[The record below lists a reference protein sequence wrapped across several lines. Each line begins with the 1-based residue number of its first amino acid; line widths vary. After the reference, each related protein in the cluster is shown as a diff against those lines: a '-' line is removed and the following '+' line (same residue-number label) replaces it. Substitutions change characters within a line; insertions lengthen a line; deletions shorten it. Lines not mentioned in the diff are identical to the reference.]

1 MRILLINK
9 YHFLKGG
16 AERAY
21 FDTAKVLTDAGHEVA
36 FFSVRDP
43 RNVKTKWDAYFVRG
57 AEYGDCGQ
65 SIAEKLRLA
74 SNILWNR
81 EAARNLGRLIDD
93 FRPDV
98 AHLHNIYHQLSPS
111 VLRTLHRRHV
121 PTVMTLHDYKLVS
134 PNYNLFVRGSIW
146 NHSSGFRCIIDRCVK
161 DSYAKSLICAMEKRL
176 HAFLGVYS
184 NVDAFIA
191 PSRFLVGKFADLG
204 FRNEIMY
211 LPQPLVPFP
220 ERMDDA
226 GAHDGRILFFGRIS
240 PEKGIETLIAAAT
253 SLTDTYDIR
262 IVGDGDPV
270 YVDGLKRRVE
280 QGNLSKTVHFVDAKF
295 GDELDREIREAKAV
309 VIPSVWYENMPY
321 VLIESLARGKVVIAS
336 EIGGMSERIENGAN
350 GFLFAPGDSEDL
362 SKVIRKLAQANLR
375 GIRERAR
382 KSVSDLTGERYA
394 TLLEQ
399 LYADAI
405 SGKARAS

>member
-1 MRILLINK
+1 MKILLINK
-9 YHFLKGG
+9 YHYIRCGSS
-16 AERAY
+16 RAY

-43 RNVKTKWDAYFVRG
+43 RNVKTEWDEYFVRG

-81 EAARNLGRLIDD
+81 EAARNLDRLIDD

-111 VLRTLHRRHV
+111 VLRTLHRRNV
-121 PTVMTLHDYKLVS
+121 PMVMTLHDYKLVS

-146 NHSSGFRCIIDRCVK
+146 NHSSGFRCIVDRCVK
-161 DSYAKSLICAMEKRL
+161 DSYAKSLLCAMEKRL
-176 HAFLGVYS
+176 HAFLGSYS
-184 NVDAFIA
+184 DVDAFIA
-191 PSRFLVGKFADLG
+191 PSRFLIGKFAELG
-204 FRNEIMY
+204 FRNEITH

-226 GAHDGRILFFGRIS
+226 GARDGRILFFGRIS

-253 SLTDTYDIR
+253 SLADTYDIR

-270 YVDGLKRRVE
+270 YVDGLKRTVTER
-280 QGNLSKTVHFVDAKF
+280 GLSGRVHFVGAKF
-295 GDELDREIREAKAV
+295 GDALDREIREAKAV

-321 VLIESLARGKVVIAS
+321 VLLESLARGKVVIAS
-336 EIGGMSERIENGAN
+336 AIGGMSERIENGVS

-362 SKVIRKLAQANLR
+362 SRVIRKLAQADIR
-375 GIRERAR
+375 GIRECAR
-382 KSVSDLTGERYA
+382 QSVSDLTSERYL
-394 TLLEQ
+394 TLLEHS
-399 LYADAI
+399 YADAI
-405 SGKARAS
+405 SRKARAS